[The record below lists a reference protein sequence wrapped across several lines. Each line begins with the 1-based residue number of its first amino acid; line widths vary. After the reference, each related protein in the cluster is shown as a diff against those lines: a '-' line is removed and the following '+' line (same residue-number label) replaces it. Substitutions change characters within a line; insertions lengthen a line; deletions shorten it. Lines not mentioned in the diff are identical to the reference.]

1 MRSKMNKI
9 NELIKQV
16 QAADT
21 IIVGGG
27 SGMSNADGM
36 DFWYTASPL
45 FMKYIKP
52 FYDKYHFEGI
62 FKGYY
67 TRFKTSEER
76 WAFLLYAYK
85 LIFEEPAQK
94 PTYEYLKTILG
105 NKPIH
110 FVTTN
115 QDGLFKKYFNEND
128 VSEIQ
133 GSWYYMQS
141 SNTETDK
148 NLYYAP
154 DIVNELLPKIKDKRL
169 DKKFFPKSPVDDSEL
184 IPWVRRPEFLEDKR
198 YFDEYQKLNNFLA
211 QHKGEK
217 ILFLEMGVGR
227 MTPMFI
233 QEPFWEM
240 TQYMKDAFYININPK
255 DALTNPAIKDRSLL
269 IGDDINE
276 VLKEAATK
284 IKEENND

>member
-1 MRSKMNKI
+1 MNKI

-16 QAADT
+16 QAADA

-27 SGMSNADGM
+27 SGMSNAAGM

-67 TRFKTSEER
+67 TRFKTPEER

-154 DIVNELLPKIKDKRL
+154 DIVNELLPKIKDNRL

-184 IPWVRRPEFLEDKR
+184 IPWVRRPEFLEDKH

>member
-27 SGMSNADGM
+27 SGMSNAAGM

>member
-1 MRSKMNKI
+1 MNKI

-16 QAADT
+16 QAADA

-27 SGMSNADGM
+27 SGMSNAAGM

-67 TRFKTSEER
+67 TRFKTPEER

-276 VLKEAATK
+276 VLKEATTK